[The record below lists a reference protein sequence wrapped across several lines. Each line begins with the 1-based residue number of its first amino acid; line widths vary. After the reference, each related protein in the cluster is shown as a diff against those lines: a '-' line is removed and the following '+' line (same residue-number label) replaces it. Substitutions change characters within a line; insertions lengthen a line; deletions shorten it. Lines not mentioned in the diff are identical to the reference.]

1 MKHSFKFLALTLTTL
16 FFISCN
22 SNEKHVQDNIKMYS
36 ETWDHIVNDAN
47 LDLINNTNFTEDI
60 TLVTS
65 PENIV
70 GIENFKAYYTNFIT
84 GFSDIEFT
92 LEDVFGQGD
101 KIVKHWR
108 FKGTHS
114 GDFFGIPA
122 TGKKVDVNG
131 VTLVEMKEGK
141 IAKEQDF
148 FDNLVFMQQLGI
160 ASSPDNVSIVQGA
173 YNSFAAGDVDSVL
186 ATFDPKIVWN
196 EAENFPY
203 ADGNPYIGGEAIVN
217 GVFARIGA
225 EWDNFRLT
233 DIQLHDMSNNMV
245 LATGRYQGTYKKNG
259 GVMNVQMAHLWTLK
273 DGKIVAFQQYADT
286 KGVAQVIGK

>member
-1 MKHSFKFLALTLTTL
+1 MKNSIKLLSLVFTLILTG
-16 FFISCN
+16 CN
-22 SNEKHVQDNIKMYS
+22 SNEKHVQDNIKMYAD
-36 ETWDHIVNDAN
+36 TWDHIVNDAN
-47 LDLINNTNFTEDI
+47 LDLINSTNFTDDI
-60 TLVTS
+60 ILVMS

-70 GIENFKAYYTNFIT
+70 GIEAFKDYYSNFIT
-84 GFSDIEFT
+84 GFSDVEFT

-122 TGKKVDVNG
+122 TGKKVNVDG
-131 VTLVEMKEGK
+131 VTLVEMRDGK

-148 FDNLVFMQQLGI
+148 MDNLVFLQQLGI
-160 ASSPDNVSIVQGA
+160 ASSPENVSIVEGA
-173 YNSFAAGDVDSVL
+173 YTSFAAGDVDSVL
-186 ATFDPKIVWN
+186 AAFDPNIIWN

-203 ADGNPYIGGEAIVN
+203 ADGNPYIGGEAIVA
-217 GVFARIGA
+217 GVFARVGT
-225 EWDNFRLT
+225 EWDNFHISDL
-233 DIQLHDMSNNMV
+233 QLHDMSNNMV

-259 GVMNVQMAHLWTLK
+259 ATMDVQMAHLWTLK

-286 KGVAQVIGK
+286 KGVADVIKK